1 MPSTEKRLSIP
12 EECVKRSM
20 EELERNIKRRLEEKG
35 RGSFAS
41 SHEILGIITEEYQEL
56 IQEITKHG
64 EWKRV
69 NVCNELMDIAVA
81 CVFGAA
87 CIEAGAVD
95 WL

>member
-1 MPSTEKRLSIP
+1 MPSIEHRKPIS
-12 EECVKRSM
+12 EETVKGAI
-20 EELERNIKRRLEEKG
+20 EELQRNIKKRLEEKG
-35 RGSFAS
+35 NGSFAS

-81 CVFGAA
+81 CVFGVA
-87 CIEAGAVD
+87 CIEAGGMD

>member
-1 MPSTEKRLSIP
+1 MPSTEHRKPISPESVERSI
-12 EECVKRSM
+12 
-20 EELERNIKRRLEEKG
+20 EELKKNIKKRLEEKG
-35 RGSFAS
+35 NGSFAS

-69 NVCNELMDIAVA
+69 NVVNELMDIAVA

-87 CIEAGAVD
+87 CIESGSVD